1 MSDWDIEWEREQISL
16 VIISMCQF
24 RWNEVLCHTQAE
36 SLCGREYAQDGTGI
50 KNGYK
55 VVSLLSKIRRT
66 PHWLSSANIIPN
78 KADVTHQKRFHK
90 NNLVPNTL
98 HSQKGLSDR
107 KSNIF
112 YATVCLP
119 TFCSKLGAP
128 FFWGATVAWI
138 FVHLIIIT
146 LLLRYSS
153 NSHQSSS
160 TTPNLLKTRHQR
172 EEEKCHI
179 LKTFF
184 DEEVLSI

>member
-1 MSDWDIEWEREQISL
+1 MGRGLKTDTKLCPFLVKYVARLIGCQALIS
-16 VIISMCQF
+16 SP
-24 RWNEVLCHTQAE
+24 
-36 SLCGREYAQDGTGI
+36 
-50 KNGYK
+50 K
-55 VVSLLSKIRRT
+55 
-66 PHWLSSANIIPN
+66 
-78 KADVTHQKRFHK
+78 KADDTHQKRFHK

-98 HSQKGLSDR
+98 HLQKGLSDR

-119 TFCSKLGAP
+119 TFWSKLGAP

-153 NSHQSSS
+153 DSHQSSS

-184 DEEVLSI
+184 DEEVLSILKIVGRWHVVVVI